1 MVSVTPG
8 LVNILDYNVTSENL
22 FVRLIRTFWN
32 LLAGPAER
40 QLQHMPRQKIISVT
54 SQRRFDK
61 TTWQLRTQQHNKN
74 DKDDAFVNKIIHHN
88 KSELETLNG
97 YYFANRK
104 SIRWIGSTISAC
116 IAKLGILEH

>member
-61 TTWQLRTQQHNKN
+61 TTWQLRTHQHNKN

-116 IAKLGILEH
+116 IAK

>member
-8 LVNILDYNVTSENL
+8 LVNILDYNVTSEIL

-32 LLAGPAER
+32 LLAGAAER

-61 TTWQLRTQQHNKN
+61 TTLQLRTQQHNKN

-97 YYFANRK
+97 FYFANRK

-116 IAKLGILEH
+116 IAK